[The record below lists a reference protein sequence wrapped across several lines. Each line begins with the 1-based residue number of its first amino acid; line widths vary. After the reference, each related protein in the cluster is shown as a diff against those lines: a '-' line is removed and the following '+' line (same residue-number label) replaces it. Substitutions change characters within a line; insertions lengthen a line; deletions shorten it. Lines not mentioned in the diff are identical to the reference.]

1 MSGPAVLVVEDVPQI
16 RATAVQLFQ
25 ELGCEVFDAYN
36 GHGALKILEAR
47 PAIQVLFAD
56 VRMSGMSG
64 PELAQAVRRLRSDL
78 SAHLRTHLRICEQG
92 RSTGRHPVCA
102 EAVAHRGSRPSCWS
116 CSNKRQME
124 PRESRLRSARKLEL
138 PPATPEASLPTQLG
152 RARGHS
158 IHSPR
163 VLSFHE
169 AGPGQRDDT
178 ARLQSGAH
186 GRSPPGLEPESWAS
200 DVERACVW

>member
-1 MSGPAVLVVEDVPQI
+1 MNGPAVLVVEDVPQI

-36 GHGALKILEAR
+36 GHGALK
-47 PAIQVLFAD
+47 
-56 VRMSGMSG
+56 
-64 PELAQAVRRLRSDL
+64 
-78 SAHLRTHLRICEQG
+78 
-92 RSTGRHPVCA
+92 
-102 EAVAHRGSRPSCWS
+102 
-116 CSNKRQME
+116 
-124 PRESRLRSARKLEL
+124 LEL
-138 PPATPEASLPTQLG
+138 PPATPAASLPIQLG

-178 ARLQSGAH
+178 ARLKCGAH
-186 GRSPPGLEPESWAS
+186 GRSPPWLEPES
-200 DVERACVW
+200 